1 MATVGGQVFIT
12 EGKKTTISLDL
23 PDYDYSDFNFNNT
36 GLILFSSSVDGEPLY
51 GTTYYH
57 NVIMFINKVPY
68 SPDGLINW
76 STYTYVGYFG
86 NQSDYT
92 SE

>member
-1 MATVGGQVFIT
+1 MATVGGQFFAG
-12 EGKKTTISLDL
+12 EDKKTTVSLDL

-68 SPDGLINW
+68 SPDGLSNL